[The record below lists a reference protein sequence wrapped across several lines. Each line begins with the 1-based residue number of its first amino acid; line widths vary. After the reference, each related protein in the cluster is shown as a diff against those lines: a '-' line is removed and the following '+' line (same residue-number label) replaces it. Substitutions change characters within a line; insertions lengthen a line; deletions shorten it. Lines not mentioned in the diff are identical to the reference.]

1 MIYLYIFIIPNILIQ
16 PLLTQYTE
24 YKEAATMA
32 KKRVLETSSRSPSSA
47 ECPGGYC

>member
-1 MIYLYIFIIPNILIQ
+1 
-16 PLLTQYTE
+16 
-24 YKEAATMA
+24 MA